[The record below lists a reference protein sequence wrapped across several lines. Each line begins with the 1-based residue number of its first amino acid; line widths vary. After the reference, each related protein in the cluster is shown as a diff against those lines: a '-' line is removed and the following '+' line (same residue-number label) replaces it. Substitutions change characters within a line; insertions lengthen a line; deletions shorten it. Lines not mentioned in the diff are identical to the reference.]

1 MATSGPWL
9 CQRDGG
15 AWFCEESS
23 PVTSGFVNSPSI
35 YNQFCE
41 EPFLNW
47 STISSPSLF
56 CEESG
61 RHSAQTGWGLSHSE
75 VSRFC
80 DDPNVWHPIETI
92 RFVKNRDSIR
102 HKQLS
107 CMDDVF
113 CEECLHHKIAF
124 PTEMLSQKR
133 FAHLKTNFLLLPTLI
148 LYPSTL
154 PPPIVLA
161 RCFMAPKKR
170 APPGGAAGAKAKAA
184 KKGELT
190 WVAPDS
196 LKLPWMRA
204 FEDWM
209 SIS

>member
-1 MATSGPWL
+1 MKNVFITKMPSK
-9 CQRDGG
+9 QR
-15 AWFCEESS
+15 C
-23 PVTSGFVNSPSI
+23 
-35 YNQFCE
+35 Y
-41 EPFLNW
+41 
-47 STISSPSLF
+47 
-56 CEESG
+56 
-61 RHSAQTGWGLSHSE
+61 H
-75 VSRFC
+75 
-80 DDPNVWHPIETI
+80 
-92 RFVKNRDSIR
+92 
-102 HKQLS
+102 
-107 CMDDVF
+107 
-113 CEECLHHKIAF
+113 
-124 PTEMLSQKR
+124 QKR
-133 FAHLKTNFLLLPTLI
+133 FAHGKQISFASHL
-148 LYPSTL
+148 LYPPTI